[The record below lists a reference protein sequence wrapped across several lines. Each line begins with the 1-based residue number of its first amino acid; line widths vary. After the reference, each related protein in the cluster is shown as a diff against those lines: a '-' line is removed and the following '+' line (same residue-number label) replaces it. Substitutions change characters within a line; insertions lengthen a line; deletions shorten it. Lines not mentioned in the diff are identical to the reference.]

1 MGEGLQQA
9 FLQSWYRNGHQAY
22 EKMLIIS
29 QKCKSKPHGVLT
41 PVRMTTVREEPWHPV
56 ARTLCSSHG
65 AGFSLGGRTTIP
77 HAPWCGQK
85 KKTNAGEPG
94 EMDGLLRTACG
105 MVWQCNPWKTVR
117 RLLKDFSRKPPH
129 APANPLLST
138 SRKRLNSHPRS
149 SANHNGPEAET
160 TCVHRQIY
168 RQSVAYSHNRLFSL

>member
-1 MGEGLQQA
+1 MVSGMGHQKHGLQKQKQRTR
-9 FLQSWYRNGHQAY
+9 QSGKARAKVCVSLRHLLRGQHSEQMKSFTSTPPKFFYFFKWAKDFNRHFCKAY

-105 MVWQCNPWKTVR
+105 MV
-117 RLLKDFSRKPPH
+117 
-129 APANPLLST
+129 
-138 SRKRLNSHPRS
+138 
-149 SANHNGPEAET
+149 
-160 TCVHRQIY
+160 
-168 RQSVAYSHNRLFSL
+168 